1 MAEAWIFSRH
11 GLTAPDGRSYSFTEI
26 ALKVNGDLIAFET
39 YTDDFTRKEK
49 VKPADPNYIIE
60 KVERFTPP
68 KEWQAG
74 LDLAVKTQIP
84 IEKANEILAL
94 RKIIENLKEHLA
106 EITQKINKAE
116 SELYHQIEEI
126 RWEEAEKQWEEEQK
140 KQQEEVLPSQ

>member
-26 ALKVNGDLIAFET
+26 ALKVDGDLIAFQT

-49 VKPADPNYIIE
+49 VMPADPNYIIE
-60 KVERFTPP
+60 KVEHFTPP

-84 IEKANEILAL
+84 IEKANEILTL
-94 RKIIENLKEHLA
+94 KRIIENLEEHLK
-106 EITQKINKAE
+106 EINQKISKSE

-126 RWEEAEKQWEEEQK
+126 RREEAEKQLKTEQP
-140 KQQEEVLPSQ
+140 Q